1 MFSKLKKNFCNFV
14 SIIKNEKKF
23 ISCEW
28 LENGIIFDHANIIRV
43 CCEQSHEGK
52 GRYIL
57 EDSFN
62 GLWLDIDK
70 ILNNKQVLKNKIRNN
85 IIPDSCKGCQFL
97 KNDFW
102 KEKKVFS
109 NILLTHW
116 SNCNTRCI
124 YCPAVR
130 DNNLKDANH
139 YNIIPIIE
147 QLIDAKLVNQDTK
160 FSIAGGEST
169 IYPEFDKLLYFLI
182 DYGIKNININ
192 SSGIKYSPSIAD
204 AISKNLAEI
213 VISIDAASSFLYKL
227 IKGTD
232 TFNIVIENVKRYL
245 DYQQIG
251 EKRVILKFILLK
263 GYNDNKKDLLDWFM
277 LCSNIGIKKLAL
289 DIDIAWYN
297 EMQANIP
304 SYVID
309 LVLFAKEMSKLNN
322 IELDL
327 YDRACI
333 IYKYSKIDRKEH
345 K

>member
-1 MFSKLKKNFCNFV
+1 MFSRLKNFLHNF
-14 SIIKNEKKF
+14 SYYLKRKKKF

-62 GLWLDIDK
+62 GIWIDINK
-70 ILNNKQVLKNKIRNN
+70 ILKNKQELKNMVRNN
-85 IIPDSCKGCQFL
+85 IIPDCCKGCQFL

-102 KEKKVFS
+102 EEKKSFS

-116 SNCNTRCI
+116 SNCNTRCL

-130 DNNLKDANH
+130 DNNLSDINH

-147 QLIDAKLVNQDTK
+147 QLIDAKLINQDTK
-160 FSIAGGEST
+160 FSIAGGEAS
-169 IYPEFDKLLYFLI
+169 IYPEFDKLIYFLI

-192 SSGIKYSPSIAD
+192 SSGIKYSPAIAD

-213 VISIDAASSFLYKL
+213 VISIDSATAFLYKL

-232 TFNIVIENVKRYL
+232 TFNVVLDNIKRYL
-245 DYQQIG
+245 DSEQVG

-263 GYNDNKKDLLDWFM
+263 GLNDNKKDLLDWFM
-277 LCSNIGIKKLAL
+277 LCSNIGVKKIAI

-297 EMQANIP
+297 EMKSNIP

-309 LVLFAKEMSKLNN
+309 LVLFAKDMSKINN

-327 YDRACI
+327 YDRANI
-333 IYKYSKIDRKEH
+333 VYKYSKIDPNIH
-345 K
+345 